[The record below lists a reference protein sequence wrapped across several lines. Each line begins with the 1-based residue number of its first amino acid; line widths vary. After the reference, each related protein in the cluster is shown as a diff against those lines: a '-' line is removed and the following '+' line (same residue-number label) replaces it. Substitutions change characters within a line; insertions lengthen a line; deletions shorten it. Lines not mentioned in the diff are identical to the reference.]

1 MRSAGGTQGGLRGG
15 LRALLAALTVA
26 GALAPT
32 GAVAGPEDVDLDLVH
47 PSFAPNALV
56 GSSGARTGDRWAI
69 RAGLALQYER
79 HPLVAIEDRTILLP
93 VVSDRVSLWA
103 GGFVSLGRRLG
114 VGLSMPLYLQWGEHE
129 NVGPGQFTTGDLRVE
144 VLGNFVDN
152 ELIALGAR
160 ARVWVPTSTPGT
172 FSGERV
178 PRIAP
183 AVVFE
188 LGTRRLALV
197 TELELVVR
205 QTVST
210 GHDLELGPQ
219 LAGVIGGRVSL
230 LRDALLFHVELAGRT
245 TLPAQAGGSPIDL
258 RAGLRVSPAKYVAV
272 DVHGGIGLTGGL
284 GASVGR
290 AGLTVTFVNHPYGE
304 RADDWSPW
312 ARRVEDIVDPE
323 DDGVEDPEPVE
334 VAQIEVAEEISASGG
349 GDEDDADL
357 AGGWEEPPPEPAAL
371 EPDAPPLAELRE
383 DEDRIHIRESIRF
396 AFGSDTILA
405 ESLPVLD
412 SVRAILAARPDIG
425 LLVIEG
431 HASPDGTPI
440 ANWQLSNR
448 RAAAVYRYLVEAG
461 VNPYRLAWRPMGES
475 APLEGVTDPDQQR
488 RVELRIERW
497 LELSEGTAIDWEAN
511 KPPVPW
517 RPVQP
522 EATDTDAEATDTDA
536 DAEETP

>member
-1 MRSAGGTQGGLRGG
+1 MGQGGTRAGHTASSAPLGRLLGL
-15 LRALLAALTVA
+15 LVLALVTPA
-26 GALAPT
+26 
-32 GAVAGPEDVDLDLVH
+32 AVAGPEDIDLDLVH
-47 PSFAPNALV
+47 PSFAPSGLI

-93 VVSDRVSLWA
+93 VVSDRVAMWA
-103 GGFVSLGRRLG
+103 GGFVSFGRRFGL
-114 VGLSMPLYLQWGEHE
+114 GLSMPLYLQWGEHE

-144 VLGNFVDN
+144 VLGNFVDTD
-152 ELIALGAR
+152 LIGLGVR
-160 ARVWVPTSTPGT
+160 GRVWVPTSTPGT

-205 QTVST
+205 QTVDT
-210 GHDLELGPQ
+210 GRDLQLGPQ
-219 LAGVIGGRVSL
+219 LAGIVGGRVSL

-245 TLPAQAGGSPIDL
+245 TLPAQAGAAPIDL
-258 RAGLRVSPAKYVAV
+258 RAGLRISPAKYVAV
-272 DVHGGIGLTGGL
+272 DVHGGVGLTGGL

-304 RADDWSPW
+304 RTDDWNPW
-312 ARRVEDIVDPE
+312 ARKVEDVEDPE
-323 DDGVEDPEPVE
+323 DSDVVEDPEPEDVTE
-334 VAQIEVAEEISASGG
+334 VAVAEEISEIGG
-349 GDEDDADL
+349 GDEEDADL
-357 AGGWEEPPPEPAAL
+357 AGGWEEPAPEPVAV
-371 EPDAPPLAELRE
+371 EPDAEPLAELRE

-412 SVRAILAARPDIG
+412 SVRRILAARPDIG

-475 APLEGVTDPDQQR
+475 APLAGVTDPDQQR

-497 LELSEGTAIDWEAN
+497 LDLSEGTAIDWEAG

-517 RPVQP
+517 RPAP
-522 EATDTDAEATDTDA
+522 EPETP
-536 DAEETP
+536 EETP